1 MILAGRTQMM
11 DSYPVP
17 KALAKMRELGLTG
30 AEICVEDIKFNIR
43 GELLDPPYLAD
54 AAAALR
60 ELGFEAWSYSYHA
73 DYITND
79 EVLTRTIRTIELTR
93 ELGTDVFV
101 FSGRRRDKRAD
112 PAEEWRALVARTR
125 PLVAAAEANG
135 VRLALETEPG
145 FYCGTSAE
153 LLRLIDE
160 MDSPALGANMD
171 IGHAFLVD
179 RDPLGAIRSLGG
191 RVFHAHL
198 ENMRRGL
205 HDHRLPHDGD
215 MDLAAYLRALDAAGL
230 DGPAAFDLYGYD
242 YESILPGAIS
252 HVRGL
257 LAEAGSG

>member
-1 MILAGRTQMM
+1 MM

-17 KALAKMRELGLTG
+17 EALSKMRALGLAG

-54 AAAALR
+54 AAASLR
-60 ELGFEAWSYSYHA
+60 ELGFDAWSYSYHA
-73 DYITND
+73 DYISDD

-93 ELGTDVFV
+93 ELDTDVFV

-112 PAEEWRALVARTR
+112 AAEEWRALVERTR
-125 PLVAAAEANG
+125 PLVDAAEANG

-153 LLRLIDE
+153 LLRLIEE

-179 RDPLGAIRSLGG
+179 PDPLEAIRSLDG
-191 RVFHAHL
+191 RIFHAHV
-198 ENMRRGL
+198 ENMRRGV
-205 HDHRLPHDGD
+205 HDHRLPRDGD

-230 DGPAAFDLYGYD
+230 AGPAAFDLYGYD
-242 YESILPGAIS
+242 YESILPQSIDY
-252 HVRGL
+252 VRGL
-257 LAEAGSG
+257 LEENRPA